1 MISPN
6 SLQSAAAGTQEV
18 SVNLAGVTEVAGR
31 TEGAASG
38 VLNTIKKVNQQSE
51 VLRTFVVE
59 LPDNAIA
66 A

>member
-1 MISPN
+1 
-6 SLQSAAAGTQEV
+6 
-18 SVNLAGVTEVAGR
+18 GR

>member
-1 MISPN
+1 M
-6 SLQSAAAGTQEV
+6 